1 MKKILSIIMLLA
13 ISTPYIV
20 KAEEIDLT
28 TNAKSAVMIDYNTGE
43 VLYDKNKDEKRSVAS
58 LTKMMGL
65 ILIFEKMDKGII
77 KKEEYITVS
86 KNAKE
91 MGGTQIWLE
100 EGEKI
105 KVDDLLKGITL
116 ASANDAMVLMAEKV
130 SGTEAK
136 FVENMNNKAKELGLK
151 NTHFTNCTG
160 FDEEDNYSSA
170 YDMALIAKELLKHKK
185 VLEYTSKYEEY
196 IRENTDKKMW
206 IVNTNKLVKF
216 YKGVDGLKTGY
227 ETNAGSTLAVT
238 AKKNN
243 LRLIVVTL
251 GYSNT
256 NDRNSEAMKLL
267 DYGFNQYKAQI
278 LIKKNQKLKKIN
290 PTKGNKQFYL
300 TVTKDI
306 TVLNKIGEEKK
317 NYTYDI
323 KLNNIKYPIKKSQ
336 KIGNLYLK
344 NNNKIIGTYNITS
357 NKNIEKA
364 GMIKQYINV
373 IRDITSGNT

>member
-1 MKKILSIIMLLA
+1 MKNFNKKLEIFLLQN
-13 ISTPYIV
+13 I
-20 KAEEIDLT
+20 
-28 TNAKSAVMIDYNTGE
+28 
-43 VLYDKNKDEKRSVAS
+43 
-58 LTKMMGL
+58 
-65 ILIFEKMDKGII
+65 
-77 KKEEYITVS
+77 
-86 KNAKE
+86 
-91 MGGTQIWLE
+91 
-100 EGEKI
+100 
-105 KVDDLLKGITL
+105 
-116 ASANDAMVLMAEKV
+116 
-130 SGTEAK
+130 
-136 FVENMNNKAKELGLK
+136 
-151 NTHFTNCTG
+151 
-160 FDEEDNYSSA
+160 
-170 YDMALIAKELLKHKK
+170 
-185 VLEYTSKYEEY
+185 
-196 IRENTDKKMW
+196 
-206 IVNTNKLVKF
+206 NTNKLVKF

-243 LRLIVVTL
+243 LRLIAVTL

-344 NNNKIIGTYNITS
+344 SNNKIIGTYNITS
-357 NKNIEKA
+357 NKNVEKA